1 MEVTFSWKL
10 RYPPPSSAVL
20 LVFLVL
26 TGVTAC
32 ADPDH
37 FRESAMANKP
47 LPGGSTAASTSDEKV
62 KLAAQRAVAAQ
73 AKASGLPLTL
83 VSIEDA
89 SRQVVAGV
97 NYHLRL
103 SVMKGDRP
111 QFANAVVWGK
121 LDGSYELTA
130 WSWE

>member
-10 RYPPPSSAVL
+10 RYPPPNYSALLILSVL
-20 LVFLVL
+20 MS
-26 TGVTAC
+26 VTAC
-32 ADPDH
+32 AANGS
-37 FRESAMANKP
+37 REPVMADKP

-62 KLAAQRAVAAQ
+62 KLAAQRAVAAH
-73 AKASGLPLTL
+73 AKASGQPLTL

>member
-1 MEVTFSWKL
+1 MEVNSLWKR
-10 RYPPPSSAVL
+10 RYPPPNYSAFLILSVL
-20 LVFLVL
+20 MNLM
-26 TGVTAC
+26 AC
-32 ADPDH
+32 AADGS
-37 FRESAMANKP
+37 REPAMADKP
-47 LPGGSTAASTSDEKV
+47 LPGGSTRASTSDEKV

-73 AKASGLPLTL
+73 AKKSGLPLTL

>member
-1 MEVTFSWKL
+1 M
-10 RYPPPSSAVL
+10 
-20 LVFLVL
+20 
-26 TGVTAC
+26 
-32 ADPDH
+32 AD
-37 FRESAMANKP
+37 KP

-73 AKASGLPLTL
+73 AKASGQPLTL

-121 LDGSYELTA
+121 LDGTYELTA